1 MKYTEGL
8 FKIPIKIY
16 REKGNLDNWVRG
28 FIAVPADSIVGYRD
42 DYDPD
47 RTPEEVANKGFDGL
61 IVYTTTFGNLE
72 CTWKMER
79 FESELDVFIGK
90 YEKGIEKLVSDMFEE
105 KSVAVTHKKTSWW
118 RKKSM

>member
-16 REKGNLDNWVRG
+16 CEKNNLDNWVRG
-28 FIAVPADSIVGYRD
+28 YIAVPADSIVGYRD
-42 DYDPD
+42 DFNPE
-47 RTPEEVANKGFDGL
+47 RTPKEVADKGFDGL

-72 CTWKMER
+72 CTWKMEK
-79 FESELDVFIGK
+79 FESELDIFIGK

-105 KSVAVTHKKTSWW
+105 KSSTTSKKKPWW
-118 RKKSM
+118 RTNK